1 MGPSVGEVD
10 VELRGLISSQYVG
23 GMMAVSRIG
32 ELGDKTLLC
41 GFAMGKQWHEVEWMR
56 RASNLLHSLI
66 KRPLP

>member
-32 ELGDKTLLC
+32 ELGDKALLC
-41 GFAMGKQWHEVEWMR
+41 GFAMGSSGTR
-56 RASNLLHSLI
+56 SSG
-66 KRPLP
+66 